1 MDKTSHPVLW
11 IVVPCYNEEEVLPKS
26 VPMFK
31 EVLTNMTA
39 QGKISDSSSILFVND
54 GSSDTTW
61 ELISRYAAA
70 DPQIRGISLSRNRG
84 HQNALLAGLME
95 AKKYCDI
102 TISIDCDGQDDVKAM
117 YEMVDK
123 YQEGFEIVY
132 GVRSDRETDTWF
144 KRTTAQS
151 YYKVL
156 HSMGAEVVYNHA
168 DYRLVSTRVLD
179 EFSDFQEVNLFLRGL
194 FPLVGFPTANVYYSR
209 HERMA
214 GESHYPL
221 RKMLALAFDG
231 ITSLSIQ
238 PIRFITILGLF
249 IAFLS
254 FMGVI
259 WAFISY
265 FTGTTVSGW
274 ASMACIICFLGGI
287 QLLALGVIGEYIG
300 KTYLET
306 KRRPRFI
313 ISKRTWEKADDVPTK
328 AEVLTFHEQADRDE

>member
-1 MDKTSHPVLW
+1 
-11 IVVPCYNEEEVLPKS
+11 
-26 VPMFK
+26 
-31 EVLTNMTA
+31 
-39 QGKISDSSSILFVND
+39 
-54 GSSDTTW
+54 
-61 ELISRYAAA
+61 
-70 DPQIRGISLSRNRG
+70 
-84 HQNALLAGLME
+84 
-95 AKKYCDI
+95 
-102 TISIDCDGQDDVKAM
+102 M

-254 FMGVI
+254 FLGVI